1 MIQPPRVQFFM
12 LMRRLMAYLLV
23 MGAVAV
29 VVWLFAFLRDVY

>member
-1 MIQPPRVQFFM
+1 MLQPPRDHFVM
-12 LMRRLMAYLLV
+12 LMRRLMAYLLI